1 MKVAGSHT
9 LAAEPARVWDA
20 LLDPA
25 VLAATLPGCQRLEV
39 TGPDT
44 YAATV
49 EAGVASIT
57 GTYEA
62 TVEVSDRADGEA
74 YTLRAVGAGAPG
86 TVDATARVMLAAEGT
101 GTMVSYDADAVV
113 GGTVAAVGQRVMAS
127 VAKRTA
133 GEFFGNVD
141 DVLAGRRSTAIAS
154 SSPDAGAATA
164 PGAAAAPVSFSAP
177 AAPAGER
184 KIDAMVAGALIA
196 LLGVLVGR
204 LLGPRRR

>member
-9 LAAEPARVWDA
+9 LAAGPDRVWDA

-25 VLAATLPGCQRLEV
+25 VLAASLPGCQRLEV

-62 TVEVSDRADGEA
+62 TVEVSDKVDGEA

-86 TVDATARVMLAAEGT
+86 TVDASARVTLASEGT
-101 GTMVSYDADAVV
+101 GTVVTYDADAVV
-113 GGTVAAVGQRVMAS
+113 GGTVAAVGQRVMS
-127 VAKRTA
+127 TVAKRTA

-141 DVLAGRRSTAIAS
+141 DVIAGRRSTALS
-154 SSPDAGAATA
+154 SAPADGAATA
-164 PGAAAAPVSFSAP
+164 AAAGAPVTFSAP
-177 AAPAGER
+177 AAPPGER

>member
-9 LAAEPARVWDA
+9 LGAEPARVWDA

-25 VLAATLPGCQRLEV
+25 VLAASLPGCQRLEV
-39 TGPDT
+39 TGPDS
-44 YAATV
+44 YAAIV

-62 TVEVSDRADGEA
+62 TVEVSDRIDGQA

-86 TVDATARVMLAAEGT
+86 TVDATARVTLAADGPGT
-101 GTMVSYDADAVV
+101 VVSYDADAVV

-133 GEFFGNVD
+133 GELVGNVD

-154 SSPDAGAATA
+154 APAEAAGAVA
-164 PGAAAAPVSFSAP
+164 PGVPVAPLSFAAPSS
-177 AAPAGER
+177 PAGER

>member
-9 LAAEPARVWDA
+9 LAAAPGRVWDA

-25 VLAATLPGCQRLEV
+25 VLAATLPGCQQLAV

-62 TVEVSDRADGEA
+62 TVEVSDKVDGEA

-86 TVDATARVMLAAEGT
+86 TVDATARVTLTAEGD
-101 GTMVSYDADAVV
+101 GTIVAYDADAVV

-133 GEFFGNVD
+133 AEFFGNVD
-141 DVLAGRRSTAIAS
+141 DVLAGRRSTAVTS
-154 SSPDAGAATA
+154 TDTETGAAGVAGTTTPVSYSA
-164 PGAAAAPVSFSAP
+164 PSAPPGA
-177 AAPAGER
+177 R

-204 LLGPRRR
+204 FLGPRRR

>member
-9 LAAEPARVWDA
+9 LAAEPSRVWDA

-25 VLAATLPGCQRLEV
+25 VLAAALPGCQRLEV
-39 TGPDT
+39 TGPDS

-49 EAGVASIT
+49 EAGVASIS
-57 GTYEA
+57 GTYDA
-62 TVEVSDRADGEA
+62 TVEVSDRLHGEA

-86 TVDATARVMLAAEGT
+86 TVDATARVTLLGEGD
-101 GTMVSYDADAVV
+101 GTIVSYEADAVV
-113 GGTVAAVGQRVMAS
+113 GGTVAAVGQRVMTT

-141 DVLAGRRSTAIAS
+141 DVIAGRRSMAT
-154 SSPDAGAATA
+154 AGAADVGSAVAA
-164 PGAAAAPVSFSAP
+164 PGTTAAPVSFSAP
-177 AAPAGER
+177 VAPAGER